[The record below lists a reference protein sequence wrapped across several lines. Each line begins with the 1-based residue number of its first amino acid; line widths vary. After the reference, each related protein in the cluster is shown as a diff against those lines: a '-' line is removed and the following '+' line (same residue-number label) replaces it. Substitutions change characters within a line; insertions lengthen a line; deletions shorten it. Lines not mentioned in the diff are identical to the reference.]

1 MSGSFDRFGGAS
13 VDIARASGG
22 CEATCRS
29 ERALTAAGGL
39 GGPASIT
46 LGTMHTNPKKPYIY
60 RQNSAC
66 ARLHILNITNKGG
79 HMMSETKTAVA
90 ILPEEKMAVTKVA
103 EASLPQTQCRKFLG
117 TLNNPEAWGY
127 NQDKIIK
134 ILSELAGCRYIAI
147 AEEIGAQQ
155 HTPHYHFFVVYKN
168 CKPLSTMCN
177 AIPKAHWDPCRG
189 TIEQNRDYV
198 FKQGKWA
205 DSEKGTTALPETQRE
220 WGELPSESS
229 EFPTRKSEVMDAINE
244 MIEEGLTPSEIM
256 SKHAGFCEYS
266 DTIRRAYILRRAAD
280 VPPVRDVKVHY
291 VTGPQGSGK
300 TYTYK
305 GLCDRYGDSDVYLVT
320 DYANDM
326 TAAFDRYQA
335 ENVIVMDEFRG
346 NVRFS
351 TFLNLTDRYKCD
363 IHARYASTMALY
375 SEVYITSIYPPE
387 KLYEN
392 LVETASQ
399 GIEPRQQLYRRISDI
414 TYCEVRNGRYFRYTV
429 PMSDYAGYEFLR
441 CEAREYFDAGFGEV
455 MEDDLR
461 TDAERLA
468 ERQHTV
474 ANQVETAL
482 QDAETASSEPAPA
495 FELQGN

>member
-1 MSGSFDRFGGAS
+1 M
-13 VDIARASGG
+13 
-22 CEATCRS
+22 EAT
-29 ERALTAAGGL
+29 
-39 GGPASIT
+39 
-46 LGTMHTNPKKPYIY
+46 
-60 RQNSAC
+60 QQ
-66 ARLHILNITNKGG
+66 
-79 HMMSETKTAVA
+79 
-90 ILPEEKMAVTKVA
+90 PEEKMAETKQAVTK
-103 EASLPQTQCRKFLG
+103 LPAIQSRKFLG
-117 TLNNPEAWGY
+117 TLNNPKDWGY
-127 NQDKIIK
+127 DSDKVIRL
-134 ILSELAGCRYIAI
+134 LSELAGCRYIAI
-147 AEEIGAQQ
+147 AEEIGAQE
-155 HTPHYHFFVVYKN
+155 HTPHLHIFVVYKN
-168 CKPLSTMCN
+168 PKALSTMFN
-177 AIPKAHWDPCRG
+177 TVPKAHWDACRG

-220 WGELPSESS
+220 WGELPSECE
-229 EFPTRKSEVMDAINE
+229 EFPSRKSDVMDAINE
-244 MIEEGLTPSEIM
+244 MIEEGLCPSEIM
-256 SKHAGFCEYS
+256 AKHAGYCEYA

-280 VPPVRDVKVHY
+280 VPPVRDVRVHY
-291 VTGPQGSGK
+291 VVGASGSGK

-305 GLCDRYGDSDVYLVT
+305 RLCDRFGDSDVYLVT

-335 ENVIVMDEFRG
+335 ENIIVMDEFRG

-351 TFLNLTDRYKCD
+351 TFLNLTDKYRCD
-363 IHARYASTMALY
+363 IHARYVSTMALY
-375 SEVYITSIYPPE
+375 SEVYITSVYPPE

-399 GIEPRQQLYRRISDI
+399 GIEPRQQLYRRITDI

-455 MEDDLR
+455 LEDDLR

-495 FELQGN
+495 FELQ

>member
-1 MSGSFDRFGGAS
+1 MA
-13 VDIARASGG
+13 
-22 CEATCRS
+22 
-29 ERALTAAGGL
+29 
-39 GGPASIT
+39 
-46 LGTMHTNPKKPYIY
+46 
-60 RQNSAC
+60 
-66 ARLHILNITNKGG
+66 
-79 HMMSETKTAVA
+79 ETQQ
-90 ILPEEKMAVTKVA
+90 PEEKMAEIKK
-103 EASLPQTQCRKFLG
+103 EATQQPDIQSRKFLG
-117 TLNNPEAWGY
+117 TLNNPTEWGY
-127 NQDKIIK
+127 DQDKVIRL
-134 ILSELAGCRYIAI
+134 LSELAGCRYIAI
-147 AEEIGAQQ
+147 AEEIGVLE
-155 HTPHYHFFVVYKN
+155 HTPHMHFFVVYRNPKA
-168 CKPLSTMCN
+168 KSTMCN
-177 AIPKAHWDPCRG
+177 TVPKAHWDPCRG

-198 FKQGKWA
+198 FKQGKWV

-220 WGELPSESS
+220 WGEIPSECE
-229 EFPTRKSEVMDAINE
+229 EFPSRKSDVMDAINE
-244 MIEEGLTPSEIM
+244 MIEEGLSPSEIM
-256 SKHAGFCEYS
+256 SKHAGYCEYA
-266 DTIRRAYILRRAAD
+266 DTIKRAYILRRTAD
-280 VPPVRDVKVHY
+280 VPPVRDVRVHY
-291 VTGPQGSGK
+291 VVGASGSGK

-305 GLCDRYGDSDVYLVT
+305 RLCDRFGDCDVYLVT

-335 ENVIVMDEFRG
+335 ENVIVLDEFRG

-351 TFLNLTDRYKCD
+351 TFLNLTDIYRCD
-363 IHARYASTMALY
+363 IHARYVSTMALY

-455 MEDDLR
+455 LEDDLR

-468 ERQHTV
+468 ARQQTV

-482 QDAETASSEPAPA
+482 QDAEATEPAPA
-495 FELQGN
+495 FELQ

>member
-1 MSGSFDRFGGAS
+1 MK
-13 VDIARASGG
+13 
-22 CEATCRS
+22 E
-29 ERALTAAGGL
+29 E
-39 GGPASIT
+39 
-46 LGTMHTNPKKPYIY
+46 KK
-60 RQNSAC
+60 A
-66 ARLHILNITNKGG
+66 
-79 HMMSETKTAVA
+79 ETKKAETQQ
-90 ILPEEKMAVTKVA
+90 PEIQ
-103 EASLPQTQCRKFLG
+103 SRKFLG
-117 TLNNPEAWGY
+117 TLNNPQDWGFDS
-127 NQDKIIK
+127 DKVIRL
-134 ILSELAGCRYIAI
+134 LSELAGCRYIAI
-147 AEEIGAQQ
+147 AEEIGAQE
-155 HTPHYHFFVVYKN
+155 HTPHMHFFVVYKN
-168 CKPLSTMCN
+168 PKAKSTMCN
-177 AIPKAHWDPCRG
+177 TVPKAHWDECRG

-198 FKQGKWA
+198 FKQGKWV

-220 WGELPSESS
+220 WGEIPSECK
-229 EFPTRKSEVMDAINE
+229 EFPTRKSDVMDAINE
-244 MIEEGLTPSEIM
+244 MIEDGLTPSEIM
-256 SKHAGFCEYS
+256 EKHAGYCEYA
-266 DTIRRAYILRRAAD
+266 DTIRRAYILRRTAY

-291 VTGPQGSGK
+291 VVGASGSGK

-305 GLCDRYGDSDVYLVT
+305 RLCDRFGDSDVYLVT

-335 ENVIVMDEFRG
+335 ENVIVLDEFRG

-351 TFLNLTDRYKCD
+351 TFLNLTDIYRCD
-363 IHARYASTMALY
+363 IHARYVSTMALY

-455 MEDDLR
+455 LEDDLR

-495 FELQGN
+495 FELQ

>member
-1 MSGSFDRFGGAS
+1 M
-13 VDIARASGG
+13 
-22 CEATCRS
+22 EEEQS
-29 ERALTAAGGL
+29 EERMVETKQA
-39 GGPASIT
+39 
-46 LGTMHTNPKKPYIY
+46 
-60 RQNSAC
+60 
-66 ARLHILNITNKGG
+66 
-79 HMMSETKTAVA
+79 ETKTAETNLSA
-90 ILPEEKMAVTKVA
+90 IQ
-103 EASLPQTQCRKFLG
+103 SRKFLG
-117 TLNNPEAWGY
+117 TLNNPKDWGY
-127 NQDKIIK
+127 DQDKVIRL
-134 ILSELAGCRYIAI
+134 LSELAGCRYIAI
-147 AEEIGAQQ
+147 AEEIGAQE
-155 HTPHYHFFVVYKN
+155 HTPHMHFFVVYQNPKA
-168 CKPLSTMCN
+168 KSTMCN
-177 AIPKAHWDPCRG
+177 TVPKAHWDECRG

-220 WGELPSESS
+220 WGEIPSECE
-229 EFPTRKSEVMDAINE
+229 EFPSRKSDVMDAINE
-244 MIEEGLTPSEIM
+244 MIEEGLSPSEIM
-256 SKHAGFCEYS
+256 SKHAGYCEYA
-266 DTIRRAYILRRAAD
+266 DTIKRAYILRRTAD
-280 VPPVRDVKVHY
+280 VPPVRDVRVHY
-291 VTGPQGSGK
+291 VVGASGSGK

-305 GLCDRYGDSDVYLVT
+305 RLCDRFGDCDVYLVT

-335 ENVIVMDEFRG
+335 ENVIVLDEFRG

-351 TFLNLTDRYKCD
+351 TFLNLTDIYRCD
-363 IHARYASTMALY
+363 IHARYVSTMALY

-455 MEDDLR
+455 LEDDLR

-468 ERQHTV
+468 ARQQTV

-482 QDAETASSEPAPA
+482 QDAEATEPAPA
-495 FELQGN
+495 FELQ

>member
-1 MSGSFDRFGGAS
+1 
-13 VDIARASGG
+13 
-22 CEATCRS
+22 
-29 ERALTAAGGL
+29 
-39 GGPASIT
+39 
-46 LGTMHTNPKKPYIY
+46 
-60 RQNSAC
+60 
-66 ARLHILNITNKGG
+66 
-79 HMMSETKTAVA
+79 MSETKTAVA
-90 ILPEEKMAVTKVA
+90 ILSEEKMAVTKEA
-103 EASLPQTQCRKFLG
+103 EANLPQTQCRKFLG
-117 TLNNPEAWGY
+117 TLNNPEKWGY
-127 NQDKIIK
+127 DQDKIIK
-134 ILSELAGCRYIAI
+134 ILSELAGCLYISI
-147 AEEIGAQQ
+147 AEEIGAQE

-198 FKQGKWA
+198 FKTGKWA

-220 WGELPSESS
+220 WGEIPSDCK
-229 EFPTRKSEVMDAINE
+229 EFPSRKSDVMDAINA
-244 MIEEGLTPSEIM
+244 MIEEGLSPSEIM
-256 SKHAGFCEYS
+256 GMHAGYCEYA
-266 DTIRRAYILRRAAD
+266 DTIRRAYILRKAAD

-351 TFLNLTDRYKCD
+351 TFLNLTDRYRCD

-399 GIEPRQQLYRRISDI
+399 GIEPRQQLYRRITDI
-414 TYCEVRNGRYFRYTV
+414 TYCEVRNGHFFRYTV
-429 PMSDYAGYEFLR
+429 PMSEYAGYEFLR
-441 CEAREYFDAGFGEV
+441 REAREYFDAGFGEV

-468 ERQHTV
+468 ERKQMV
-474 ANQVETAL
+474 ANEVETAL
-482 QDAETASSEPAPA
+482 QDAETASSESAPA
-495 FELQGN
+495 FELQEN